1 MKRRNFIK
9 LATATSALGLMP
21 FEINALLKTVD
32 LPIDCGDI
40 SNRKLVL
47 VNLVGGNDGLNT
59 TIPIN
64 EYDKY
69 ANLRPTIKIPN
80 SGANSFITL
89 DSTLS
94 GNRQLGL
101 HPALTGFKSLYDAGE
116 LRILQS
122 VGYPSQNKSH
132 FASKDIYSTGNDGN
146 SWNNGNDSGWIGRFM
161 EKFYPEETEA
171 AYPLGVQ
178 MGSSKT
184 ELGFHGAEEHG
195 LSINI
200 TGQDPAGFFT
210 EISSLGGDPPSTIPS
225 SDFGTELSYIID
237 VNKTSNKYSKAISD
251 AFDRGKNAVAATYE
265 DNDLSNQLKTVARLI
280 SGGLQSKVYLVSIGG
295 FDTHDSQIETNGDV
309 KGKHQELLSEVSSAI
324 TTFIK
329 DVNEQSLGDDIV
341 GLTYSEFG
349 RKAKENGNLGTDHG
363 EIAPMFIFG
372 KPVNGGVSGVNVDLS
387 EATDDNNYQIET
399 IQFDYRQTIATLLQD
414 YLGASD
420 TVIDNTFFNHSNNQS
435 FKDQKIPELIK
446 DSHSIATG
454 CIVDTSIPDGD
465 SNGKKW
471 FVYPNPFTDKL
482 NLNTLQEE
490 LPGINYKLYNYR
502 GKLVTQG
509 AKQSINNTVLID
521 MPNLA
526 SGIYFLQVESG
537 GVTENHK
544 VFRL

>member
-9 LATATSALGLMP
+9 LATASSALGLMP
-21 FEINALLKTVD
+21 MELSALLKNID
-32 LPIDCGDI
+32 LPFDCGDI

-64 EYDKY
+64 IYDQY
-69 ANLRPTIKIPN
+69 ANLRPTIKVPN
-80 SGANSFITL
+80 SGANGFIRLDTTL
-89 DSTLS
+89 ADDQ
-94 GNRQLGL
+94 QLGL
-101 HPALTGFKSLYDAGE
+101 HPALTGFKSLYDEGN

-122 VGYPSQNKSH
+122 VGYPSLNKSH

-146 SWNNGNDSGWIGRFM
+146 SWTNGKDSGWVGRFM
-161 EKFYPEETEA
+161 EKFYPDQVEA
-171 AYPLGVQ
+171 SYPLGVQ

-200 TGQDPAGFFT
+200 TGQDPAGYFT
-210 EISSLGGDPPSTIPS
+210 EISTLGGDPPAMIPN

-251 AFDRGKNAVAATYE
+251 AFENGKNVATYE
-265 DNDLSNQLKTVARLI
+265 DNNLSDQLKTVARLI

-295 FDTHDSQIETNGDV
+295 FDTHNSQIETNGDI
-309 KGKHQELLSEVSSAI
+309 KGKHHELLTEVSTAI
-324 TTFIK
+324 ESFVK

-387 EATDDNNYQIET
+387 EATSDNNYQVET
-399 IQFDYRQTIATLLQD
+399 VQFDYRQTLATLLQD
-414 YLGASD
+414 YLGAADS
-420 TVIDNTFFNHSNNQS
+420 VIDNTFFNYSNNLS
-435 FKDQKIPELIK
+435 FVEQKIPDMIK
-446 DSHSIATG
+446 ASHSIATG
-454 CIVDTSIPDGD
+454 CIAPPPPPEPDG
-465 SNGKKW
+465 SSKSW
-471 FVYPNPFTDKL
+471 FVFPNPFTDKL
-482 NLNTLQEE
+482 NLNTLYE
-490 LPGINYKLYNYR
+490 LPGLQYRLYNYR
-502 GKLVTQG
+502 GKLIMQG
-509 AKQSINNTVLID
+509 QKQSINNAVVID
-521 MPNLA
+521 VPSLA

-537 GVTENHK
+537 GNTENHK
-544 VFRL
+544 LFRM